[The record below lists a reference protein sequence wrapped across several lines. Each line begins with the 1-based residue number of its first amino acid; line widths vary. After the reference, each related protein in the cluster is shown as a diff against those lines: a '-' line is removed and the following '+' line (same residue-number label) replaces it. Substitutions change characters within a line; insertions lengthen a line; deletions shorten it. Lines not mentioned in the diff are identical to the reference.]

1 MSTIRARNQEN
12 FHQKEFWH
20 EFEGGPLLGTT
31 THFMD
36 EQHLSEL
43 LDNYI
48 MKVTAA
54 AASRVIFIG
63 PGGTT
68 TQPLLPT
75 MAVPPE
81 VTVPPPPKVAVP
93 LSTAPV
99 VKDVGTGR
107 TMTQPSLPEVKDTH
121 VNGMQ
126 LTDDCSAYNTRTK
139 EIGDRLDH
147 LDCSTSDSSHL

>member
-1 MSTIRARNQEN
+1 
-12 FHQKEFWH
+12 
-20 EFEGGPLLGTT
+20 LGTT

-48 MKVTAA
+48 MKVTVA

-75 MAVPPE
+75 MAVPP
-81 VTVPPPPKVAVP
+81 PPKVAVP

-99 VKDVGTGR
+99 VKDVGPGR
-107 TMTQPSLPEVKDTH
+107 TMT
-121 VNGMQ
+121 
-126 LTDDCSAYNTRTK
+126 
-139 EIGDRLDH
+139 
-147 LDCSTSDSSHL
+147 